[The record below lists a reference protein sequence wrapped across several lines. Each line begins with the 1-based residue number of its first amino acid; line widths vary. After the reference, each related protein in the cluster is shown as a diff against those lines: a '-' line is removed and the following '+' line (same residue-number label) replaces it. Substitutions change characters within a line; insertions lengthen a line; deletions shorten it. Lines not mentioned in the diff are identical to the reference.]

1 MISADTNRYVT
12 VIGTMNTVLSAVKS
26 TSANASDDMKAS
38 LTAIKQ
44 KYTLI
49 VSIVMYIHTY
59 IRVLYFVYLL
69 VHGHTES
76 VTINYFV
83 NCKISL
89 IRLQLRWELWK
100 ATKMLSSMPWVPW
113 VKLQREALKHSVT
126 KPRTLFIL

>member
-49 VSIVMYIHTY
+49 VSIVIYIYTYIH
-59 IRVLYFVYLL
+59 
-69 VHGHTES
+69 
-76 VTINYFV
+76 
-83 NCKISL
+83 
-89 IRLQLRWELWK
+89 
-100 ATKMLSSMPWVPW
+100 
-113 VKLQREALKHSVT
+113 
-126 KPRTLFIL
+126 